1 MVSLV
6 FDKQT
11 LTFFCGHGT
20 SLYNGTYLR
29 SMKRVC
35 LGLLTFLCLI
45 GAGVDDARLNDFRSP
60 LGIPL
65 NLAGNFGEFRSNHFH
80 TGIDIKTEGRE
91 GLDVFASAD
100 GFVSRIKI
108 SPYGYGN
115 ALYIT
120 HPNGYT
126 TVYAHLSEL
135 DPVIDHFV
143 KQAQYEFESFAVDLY
158 PGEFQL
164 PVVQGQVIAKSG
176 NSGSS
181 GGPHLHF
188 EVRETDTEFPIN
200 PLLWD
205 FEVEDTR
212 APLIYELLVYP
223 VGENA
228 SVNGNYGTHKVATRN
243 NSGKCTLINQNKI
256 KVAGEVSLGIHTLD
270 FLNNNAN
277 KCGIFELEVYLD
289 DSLFYL
295 QRMDQLDFSK
305 GRMMNTHLDYKAFK
319 EDRKSIHRA
328 FQLPS
333 NRLPIYKNIKGNGT
347 LSLKEGEEKAVK
359 IIARDVHGNASSLNF
374 ILLGDALKS
383 RETDVSPQDSL
394 LKKFKYN
401 QVNAYRTENCNLFIP
416 ENRLYEDAWMKVE
429 CLDSAYNEFGG
440 LFQVGEELVPLDDYV
455 LIKLKAP
462 ELDSLLMSKLTVV
475 SCRENGSSPR
485 ALGGQE
491 KMAWVSVRTKN
502 FGYYYLDIDT
512 TAPNIRFLDS
522 SKEVFSKGEFN
533 LRVTDDLSGI
543 QNFNAYYN
551 GQWVLMNYDPKRNYM
566 WGNFKDF
573 LNTETKQHELK
584 VVVEDERGNVQTELL
599 LGKD

>member
-1 MVSLV
+1 
-6 FDKQT
+6 
-11 LTFFCGHGT
+11 
-20 SLYNGTYLR
+20 
-29 SMKRVC
+29 MKRVC

-60 LGIPL
+60 LNIPL
-65 NLAGNFGEFRSNHFH
+65 DLAGNFGEFRSNHFH
-80 TGIDIKTEGRE
+80 TGIDIKTQGRE
-91 GLDVFASAD
+91 GLDVFACAD

-135 DPVIDHFV
+135 DSSIDAFV
-143 KQAQYEFESFAVDLY
+143 KQAQYEFESFQVDLH

-228 SVNGNYGTHKVATRN
+228 SVNGNYGTHKVATKN
-243 NSGKCTLINQNKI
+243 NSGKCSLINQNKI

-277 KCGIFELEVYLD
+277 KCGIFEMEVYLD

-305 GRMMNTHLDYKAFK
+305 GRMMNAHLDYKAYK

-347 LSLKEGEEKAVK
+347 ISLKVGEEKEVK
-359 IIARDVHGNASSLNF
+359 IIARDVHGNA
-374 ILLGDALKS
+374 
-383 RETDVSPQDSL
+383 P
-394 LKKFKYN
+394 
-401 QVNAYRTENCNLFIP
+401 
-416 ENRLYEDAWMKVE
+416 
-429 CLDSAYNEFGG
+429 
-440 LFQVGEELVPLDDYV
+440 
-455 LIKLKAP
+455 
-462 ELDSLLMSKLTVV
+462 
-475 SCRENGSSPR
+475 
-485 ALGGQE
+485 
-491 KMAWVSVRTKN
+491 
-502 FGYYYLDIDT
+502 
-512 TAPNIRFLDS
+512 
-522 SKEVFSKGEFN
+522 
-533 LRVTDDLSGI
+533 
-543 QNFNAYYN
+543 
-551 GQWVLMNYDPKRNYM
+551 PK
-566 WGNFKDF
+566 
-573 LNTETKQHELK
+573 
-584 VVVEDERGNVQTELL
+584 
-599 LGKD
+599 